1 LHDDSRARL
10 APGFVFL
17 RMSLSMRVIGLA
29 GWSGA
34 GKTTL
39 LTKLIP
45 EFNRRGVRVSTIKH
59 AHHAFDLDTPG
70 KDSWAHRQAGAS
82 EVLISSA
89 RRWAL
94 LHELRDEPEAAL
106 PELLARLSP
115 VDLVIVEGF
124 KRDPHTKLEVYRAA
138 NGKPPLHPDDPS
150 IVAVASDTP
159 FPEAGR
165 PVIGLDDVAAIADCL
180 FANAQ
185 PLDAV
190 LARAQQEGL

>member
-1 LHDDSRARL
+1 
-10 APGFVFL
+10 
-17 RMSLSMRVIGLA
+17 MSLSMRVIGLA

-39 LTKLIP
+39 LTRLIP
-45 EFNRRGVRVSTIKH
+45 EFNRRGVKVSTIKH

-89 RRWAL
+89 KRWAL

-106 PELLARLSP
+106 PDLLARLSP

-124 KRDPHTKLEVYRAA
+124 KRDLHVKLEVYRAA
-138 NGKPPLHPDDPS
+138 NGKPPLHPGDPS
-150 IVAVASDTP
+150 IVAIASDTA
-159 FPEAGR
+159 FPDAGR
-165 PVIGLDDVAAIADCL
+165 PVIGLDDVPAIADCL
-180 FANAQ
+180 FAEAQ

-190 LARAQQEGL
+190 LARAKGDI

>member
-1 LHDDSRARL
+1 
-10 APGFVFL
+10 
-17 RMSLSMRVIGLA
+17 MRVIGLA

-45 EFNRRGVRVSTIKH
+45 EFNRRGVGVSTIKH

-89 RRWAL
+89 KRWAL
-94 LHELRDEPEAAL
+94 LHELRDEPEAVL

-115 VDLVIVEGF
+115 VDLVLVEGF
-124 KRDPHTKLEVYRAA
+124 KRDPHVKLEVYRAA

-150 IVAVASDTP
+150 IVAVASDTA
-159 FPEAGR
+159 FPKAGR

-180 FANAQ
+180 FAKAQ

-190 LARAQQEGL
+190 LARAKGDL

>member
-1 LHDDSRARL
+1 
-10 APGFVFL
+10 
-17 RMSLSMRVIGLA
+17 MRVIGLA

-82 EVLISSA
+82 EVLISSVK
-89 RRWAL
+89 RWAL
-94 LHELRDEPEAAL
+94 LRELRDEPEAAL

-124 KRDPHTKLEVYRAA
+124 KRDPHAKLEIYRAA
-138 NGKPPLHPDDPS
+138 NDKPPLHPDDSS
-150 IVAVASDTP
+150 IVAIASDTA
-159 FPEAGR
+159 FPDAGR

-185 PLDAV
+185 QLDTV
-190 LARAQQEGL
+190 LARAKEEL

>member
-1 LHDDSRARL
+1 
-10 APGFVFL
+10 
-17 RMSLSMRVIGLA
+17 MRVIGLA

-39 LTKLIP
+39 LSRLIP
-45 EFNRRGVRVSTIKH
+45 ELKGRGVGISTIKH

-70 KDSWAHRQAGAS
+70 KDSWAHRQAGAT

-94 LHELRDEPEAAL
+94 LHELRDEPELAL

-124 KRDPHTKLEVYRAA
+124 KRDPHSKLEVHRAA
-138 NGKPPLHPDDPS
+138 NGKPPLHPGDAS
-150 IVAVASDTP
+150 IVAIASDVA

-165 PVIGLDDVAAIADCL
+165 PVLALDDVAAIADL
-180 FANAQ
+180 LLARAQ
-185 PLDAV
+185 PLAEV
-190 LARAQQEGL
+190 LARARGEA